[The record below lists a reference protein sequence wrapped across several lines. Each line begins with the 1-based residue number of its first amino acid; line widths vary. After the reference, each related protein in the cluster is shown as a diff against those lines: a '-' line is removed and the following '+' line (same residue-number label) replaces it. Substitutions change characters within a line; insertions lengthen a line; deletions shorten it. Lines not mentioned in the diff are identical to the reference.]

1 MPLYTPASTTCT
13 HPAMHPCF
21 AHLKTHAIAACLATL
36 TACASNAPPAPEVLP
51 AGAVAIPLQNPSLNG
66 DAQGRFA
73 GWTLHEH
80 MRGNSYTFV
89 ADATNAHSA
98 PSSARIRRHGDEFFG
113 LMQQL
118 IPIPASWHGKTAR
131 FSGYLRTEGAT
142 GTGGALVIQARGSG
156 GSPITH
162 DHMDDHRVTGTQ
174 GWKRYSVEVKIPPG
188 ATDLQIGAMLQD
200 DGTLWVDDVSLMLL
214 N

>member
-1 MPLYTPASTTCT
+1 MHHRWLSLRSTSV
-13 HPAMHPCF
+13 
-21 AHLKTHAIAACLATL
+21 AACVVTLA
-36 TACASNAPPAPEVLP
+36 ACASNAPPAPETLP
-51 AGAVAIPLQNPSLNG
+51 AGAIAIPLQNPSFNG
-66 DAQGRFA
+66 DAQGHFP

-89 ADATNAHSA
+89 ADAVNAHSA

-118 IPIPASWHGKTAR
+118 IPIPASWLGKTAR
-131 FSGYLRTEGAT
+131 LSGYLRTDGAT

-162 DHMDDHRVTGTQ
+162 DHMDGRRATGTQ

-188 ATDLQIGAMLQD
+188 ATNLQVGAMLQD
-200 DGTLWVDDVSLMLL
+200 DGSLWVDDLSLVVL